1 VSQVRQRS
9 SVLAA
14 AFAVVGGSAFAG
26 SLIHSSVMSDENA
39 FAAAGRV
46 MFSGS
51 WRHTYADPWLQAGP
65 LELLL
70 TSLGHWLGGTFG
82 GVPIA
87 MNVIGAT
94 ALMATAIFV
103 LGARWAQ
110 VLVVGFGAIG
120 LGIITDMYEIGH
132 PSELFI
138 ALAWVLAARSA
149 RRGNVVAAG
158 AIVGVSAWFETWG
171 VLGLTVLLLLP
182 TLRGA
187 VNAGAIA
194 CAVGAVIYVPFALG
208 GDFHMFHEQWT
219 IAGGVDAIVFG
230 RMHPFTWGMRV
241 TEAAVVCGIGGGLA
255 LGIRRWPFSIWVV
268 PAATSLCRIVLD
280 PTRYGYYW
288 DTALVLMLIG
298 IAPWV
303 TTPRLFAAQLRTRL
317 HRSATSDSAS
327 GAATQE
333 QALATPRQN
342 PEPIAIL

>member
-1 VSQVRQRS
+1 VAQVRQRS
-9 SVLAA
+9 LVVAA
-14 AFAVVGGSAFAG
+14 AVAVVGGSAFAG

-46 MFSGS
+46 MFSGD

-70 TSLGHWLGGTFG
+70 TSLGHWLGSTFG

-94 ALMATAIFV
+94 ALMATAIYV

-110 VLVVGFGAIG
+110 VLVVGLGAIG
-120 LGIITDMYEIGH
+120 LGVITDMYEIGH

-138 ALAWVLAARSA
+138 ALAWLLAARAA
-149 RRGNVVAAG
+149 RRGNVLAAG
-158 AIVGVSAWFETWG
+158 ALVGVSAWFETWG
-171 VLGLTVLLLLP
+171 LLGLTVLLLLP
-182 TLRGA
+182 TLRGS
-187 VNAGAIA
+187 VKAGVLA
-194 CAVGAVIYVPFALG
+194 CAVGAAIYAPFALG

-219 IAGGVDAIVFG
+219 IAGGLDAMVFG
-230 RMHPFTWGMRV
+230 RMQPFTWGMRV
-241 TEAAVVCGIGGGLA
+241 AEAAIVCGVGGGLA

-268 PAATSLCRIVLD
+268 PAATSICRIVLD

-303 TTPRLFAAQLRTRL
+303 TAPRASAAQLRTLL
-317 HRSATSDSAS
+317 HRRRAGPASAVPNDTPWQRL
-327 GAATQE
+327 GKVAT
-333 QALATPRQN
+333 
-342 PEPIAIL
+342 

>member
-1 VSQVRQRS
+1 MTQVRQRS
-9 SVLAA
+9 FVVGAA
-14 AFAVVGGSAFAG
+14 LAVVGGSAFAG
-26 SLIHSSVMSDENA
+26 SLVHSTIMSDENA

-46 MFSGS
+46 MFSGD

-70 TSLGHWLGGTFG
+70 TSLGHWLGSTFG

-87 MNVIGAT
+87 MNVIGAA
-94 ALMATAIFV
+94 ALTATAIFV

-138 ALAWVLAARSA
+138 ALAWVHAARAA

-171 VLGLTVLLLLP
+171 ILGLTVLLLLP
-182 TLRGA
+182 TLRGS
-187 VNAGAIA
+187 VKAGVLA
-194 CAVGAVIYVPFALG
+194 CAVGVAIYLPFVLG

-219 IAGGVDAIVFG
+219 IAGGLDAMAFG

-241 TEAAVVCGIGGGLA
+241 AEAAIVCGIGGGLA

-268 PAATSLCRIVLD
+268 PAATSLCRIALD

-288 DTALVLMLIG
+288 DTALALMLIG

-303 TTPRLFAAQLRTRL
+303 TAPRAFAAQLHTLLDHRAPASVAGSKRTPWQRL
-317 HRSATSDSAS
+317 GKIT
-327 GAATQE
+327 T
-333 QALATPRQN
+333 
-342 PEPIAIL
+342 